1 MWLAGWMKSLMT
13 PASGGVDDIR
23 PRLMVG
29 SPCIVSCMSEYD
41 VEQLHGMHVVHD
53 GPQQAPPLLLIH
65 GSGASGASWSPVVP
79 ALAGHHHVIR
89 VDLPGCGQSP
99 APLSY
104 DVPVQAGRVAAVLD
118 DLGLRRVAAVGHSS
132 GGYVATALVEQR
144 PDLVR
149 SLALVSTG
157 PSPDAFLRQ
166 PVLLRVLLA
175 LPLGPLL
182 WSRRSDAMIRS
193 GIRATA
199 ARPVDV
205 PDDMVAEMRGI
216 TYRAFR
222 TVLRRNR
229 AYITERSVPER
240 LAALDVPVLVIFGT
254 ADPRWEPSSAHQYDA
269 VPTARVELLPGIGHI
284 PMFEA
289 PDTTSKLL
297 LGFTATAADTPPVIP
312 QA

>member
-1 MWLAGWMKSLMT
+1 MAGS
-13 PASGGVDDIR
+13 AR
-23 PRLMVG
+23 
-29 SPCIVSCMSEYD
+29 IVFCMSEYD
-41 VEQLHGMHVVHD
+41 VEQSDGMHVVHD
-53 GPQQAPPLLLIH
+53 GPRDAPPLLLIH
-65 GSGASGASWSPVVP
+65 GSGASGGSWSPVVP

-99 APLSY
+99 PGSSY

-132 GGYVATALVEQR
+132 GGYVATALAEQR
-144 PDLVR
+144 PDLVK

-166 PVLLRVLLA
+166 PFVLRVLLA
-175 LPLGPLL
+175 PPLGPLL

-193 GIRATA
+193 AIKATA

-205 PDDMVAEMRGI
+205 PDDVVAEMRGT

-222 TVLRRNR
+222 TVLRRNM
-229 AYITERSVPER
+229 AYIVERSVPER
-240 LAALDVPVLVIFGT
+240 LAALDVPVLVIFG
-254 ADPRWEPSSAHQYDA
+254 ASDPRWEPSSAHQYDA
-269 VPTARVELLPGIGHI
+269 VPTARVELLPGVGHM

-289 PDTTSKLL
+289 PETTSELL
-297 LGFTATAADTPPVIP
+297 LGFTATAADAPPVIP
-312 QA
+312 QI